1 MALAPL
7 DSYITLYI
15 YIKNITVA
23 FILTISCLALQ
34 AQNAESDH
42 LYTTK
47 SFKDASPKKITVGT
61 SHGNISVSDVPASQT
76 RVEVYIRSSKWNQE
90 LSKQEIQ
97 KLLDEYYSLEISLS
111 GDVLN
116 ASVRQKK
123 DILFNETG
131 LSISFEI
138 YAPKTASSVL
148 KTSHGNIDL
157 TGMEGSQDAETS
169 HGNLNIS
176 KIRGKLVGQTSHGDV
191 SVTDCNSDI
200 DVSTDH
206 GNVTGRNCEGTIK
219 LITSHGNIDL
229 RDLKGKVR
237 AGTEHGDVSGNS
249 IGGELIASTSH
260 GNVNLDGMSC
270 SVNASTDH
278 GDISLS
284 VVNITGDIVMSND
297 NGNISLELPKG
308 KGLDLNLQGR
318 NVSVDG
324 MQNFTGSKSKD
335 LVRGST
341 NGGGIKVSAR
351 TNREA
356 RLSFR

>member
-1 MALAPL
+1 M
-7 DSYITLYI
+7 
-15 YIKNITVA
+15 KNIAFA
-23 FILTISCLALQ
+23 FILAASCLAVQ
-34 AQNAESDH
+34 AQHSESDY

-47 SFKDASPKKITVGT
+47 SFKDVSPKKIVAGT

-76 RVEVYIRSSKWNQE
+76 RVEVYIHSSNSNQE

-97 KLLDEYYSLEISLS
+97 KKLDEYYSLEISLS

-123 DILFNETG
+123 DILFNEPG

-138 YAPKTASSVL
+138 YAPKTASSIL

-157 TGMEGSQDAETS
+157 TGMEGSQDVETS
-169 HGNLNIS
+169 HGNLSIS
-176 KIRGKLVGQTSHGDV
+176 KITGKVTGQTSHGNV
-191 SVTDCNSDI
+191 SVTDCKNDI

-206 GNVTGRNCEGTIK
+206 GDITGTNCEGTIK

-229 RDLKGKVR
+229 RNLKGKVR
-237 AGTEHGDVSGNS
+237 AGTSHGNVSGNS
-249 IGGELIASTSH
+249 IGGELNASTSH
-260 GNVNLDGMSC
+260 GNVNLDDMSS

-284 VVNITGDIVMSND
+284 AVTVTGEIVMSNG

-308 KGLDLNLQGR
+308 KGLDLDLQGR
-318 NVSVDG
+318 DVSVDG
-324 MQNFTGSKSKD
+324 MQNFNGSKSKD
-335 LVRGST
+335 LVKGST
-341 NGGGIKVSAR
+341 NGGGTKVSAK
-351 TNREA
+351 TDREA
-356 RLSFR
+356 HVTFR

>member
-1 MALAPL
+1 
-7 DSYITLYI
+7 
-15 YIKNITVA
+15 
-23 FILTISCLALQ
+23 
-34 AQNAESDH
+34 
-42 LYTTK
+42 
-47 SFKDASPKKITVGT
+47 
-61 SHGNISVSDVPASQT
+61 
-76 RVEVYIRSSKWNQE
+76 
-90 LSKQEIQ
+90 
-97 KLLDEYYSLEISLS
+97 
-111 GDVLN
+111 
-116 ASVRQKK
+116 
-123 DILFNETG
+123 
-131 LSISFEI
+131 
-138 YAPKTASSVL
+138 
-148 KTSHGNIDL
+148 
-157 TGMEGSQDAETS
+157 
-169 HGNLNIS
+169 
-176 KIRGKLVGQTSHGDV
+176 
-191 SVTDCNSDI
+191 
-200 DVSTDH
+200 
-206 GNVTGRNCEGTIK
+206 
-219 LITSHGNIDL
+219 
-229 RDLKGKVR
+229 
-237 AGTEHGDVSGNS
+237 DVSGNS

-260 GNVNLDGMSC
+260 GNVNLDGVSC